1 MAKDYRLEK
10 RKFVIGGIAL
20 TIVLIYLIRLFVL
33 QITTDDYK
41 KNADSNAFLNKIQYP
56 SRGAIYDRNGKLL
69 VFNQPAYDITLVP
82 KEVENLDTLDLCE
95 SLGITRAQFLKI
107 MSDMRDRRRN
117 PGYSRYTN
125 QLFMSQLSAEECGVF
140 QEKLFKFPG
149 FYIQRRTIRQ
159 YSYNAA
165 AHALGD
171 IGEVSVKD
179 MEADEEGYYIRGD
192 YVGKLGVERSYEKY
206 LRGEKGVE
214 ILLRDAHGRIQG
226 RYMDGEYD
234 RPSIPGKNL
243 TLSLDIDLQILGE
256 RLLKNKIGSIV
267 AIEPETGE
275 ILCLVSSPNYDPH
288 LMIGRQRGKNHL
300 MLQRDK
306 QKPLLNRALM
316 GVYPPG
322 STFKTAQGLTFLQE
336 GIITEQSPSFP
347 CSRGF
352 HYGRLTVGCHAHG
365 SPLPLIPAIATSCN
379 SYFCWGLFRMF
390 GDRKYGS
397 PQNAITVWKDH
408 MVSQGFG
415 YKLGVDLPGEKR
427 GLIPNAQFYDKAY
440 RGHWNGLTVISI
452 SIGQGEIL
460 STPLQIANL
469 GATIANRGHF
479 TTPHIVK
486 EIQDAQLD
494 SIYRHP
500 RNTTIERRHYESVV
514 EGMRAAATGGIA
526 VSGRCLGLDTGAA
539 LIIRSTSVS
548 VVSIIGCCLG
558 LWFCGGIISAIVV
571 SVIVTLASHRC
582 VQRYIGH
589 GNGCIVILQFFR
601 FCGNRYA
608 VTVFKRILYL
618 ESHFKKCSVCI
629 QFCRGCKYKHCFSF
643 GFIATDR
650 IVDVGQNAIHHGA
663 CFR

>member
-226 RYMDGEYD
+226 
-234 RPSIPGKNL
+234 
-243 TLSLDIDLQILGE
+243 LSLI
-256 RLLKNKIGSIV
+256 
-267 AIEPETGE
+267 
-275 ILCLVSSPNYDPH
+275 
-288 LMIGRQRGKNHL
+288 
-300 MLQRDK
+300 
-306 QKPLLNRALM
+306 
-316 GVYPPG
+316 
-322 STFKTAQGLTFLQE
+322 
-336 GIITEQSPSFP
+336 
-347 CSRGF
+347 
-352 HYGRLTVGCHAHG
+352 
-365 SPLPLIPAIATSCN
+365 
-379 SYFCWGLFRMF
+379 
-390 GDRKYGS
+390 
-397 PQNAITVWKDH
+397 
-408 MVSQGFG
+408 
-415 YKLGVDLPGEKR
+415 
-427 GLIPNAQFYDKAY
+427 
-440 RGHWNGLTVISI
+440 
-452 SIGQGEIL
+452 
-460 STPLQIANL
+460 
-469 GATIANRGHF
+469 
-479 TTPHIVK
+479 HI
-486 EIQDAQLD
+486 
-494 SIYRHP
+494 
-500 RNTTIERRHYESVV
+500 
-514 EGMRAAATGGIA
+514 
-526 VSGRCLGLDTGAA
+526 
-539 LIIRSTSVS
+539 
-548 VVSIIGCCLG
+548 
-558 LWFCGGIISAIVV
+558 
-571 SVIVTLASHRC
+571 
-582 VQRYIGH
+582 
-589 GNGCIVILQFFR
+589 
-601 FCGNRYA
+601 
-608 VTVFKRILYL
+608 
-618 ESHFKKCSVCI
+618 
-629 QFCRGCKYKHCFSF
+629 
-643 GFIATDR
+643 
-650 IVDVGQNAIHHGA
+650 
-663 CFR
+663 

>member
-1 MAKDYRLEK
+1 MAKDYILEK
-10 RKFVIGGIAL
+10 RKLVIGGVAAA
-20 TIVLIYLIRLFVL
+20 IVLIYMIRLFAL
-33 QITTDDYK
+33 QISTDDYK

-69 VFNQPAYDITLVP
+69 VFNQPAYDITVVP
-82 KEVENLDTLDLCE
+82 KEIENLDTLDLCG
-95 SLGITRAQFLKI
+95 SLKISRAQFLKF
-107 MSDMRDRRRN
+107 MSDMQDRRRN

-125 QLFMSQLSAEECGVF
+125 QPFMSQLSAEECGVF
-140 QEKLFKFPG
+140 QEKLFKFRG

-171 IGEVSVKD
+171 IGEVTMKD
-179 MEADEEGYYIRGD
+179 IETDDYYIRGD
-192 YVGKLGVERSYEKY
+192 YIGKLGVERSYETE
-206 LRGEKGVE
+206 LRGEKGIE

-226 RYMDGEYD
+226 RYMDGKYD
-234 RPSIPGKNL
+234 RPSVPGKNL
-243 TLSLDIDLQILGE
+243 KLGMDIDLQMLGE

-267 AIEPETGE
+267 AIEPETGD

-300 MLQRDK
+300 MLQRDN

-322 STFKTAQGLTFLQE
+322 STFKTAQALTFLQE
-336 GIITEQSPSFP
+336 GIVDSHATSFP

-352 HYGRLTVGCHAHG
+352 HYGRLTVGCHPHG
-365 SPLPLIPAIATSCN
+365 APLSLIPAISTSCN

-397 PQNAITVWKDH
+397 SQNAITVWKDH

-440 RGHWNGLTVISI
+440 RGRWNGLTVISI

-469 GATIANRGHF
+469 GATIANRGYF
-479 TTPHIVK
+479 MTPHIVK
-486 EIQDAQLD
+486 EVEHGKLD
-494 SIYRHP
+494 SLFSSP
-500 RNTTIERRHYESVV
+500 RYTSIDKKYYEDVV
-514 EGMRAAATGGIA
+514 EGMRASATGGTCRTLSLMVPGLESCGKTGTAQNRGHDHSVFMGFAPMKNPKIAIA
-526 VSGRCLGLDTGAA
+526 VYVENGGWGATYGVPIGA
-539 LIIRSTSVS
+539 LIMDQYMNGKLSPENEVRAEE
-548 VVSIIGCCLG
+548 
-558 LWFCGGIISAIVV
+558 IS
-571 SVIVTLASHRC
+571 
-582 VQRYIGH
+582 
-589 GNGCIVILQFFR
+589 NKVILYGDEER
-601 FCGNRYA
+601 
-608 VTVFKRILYL
+608 
-618 ESHFKKCSVCI
+618 
-629 QFCRGCKYKHCFSF
+629 
-643 GFIATDR
+643 
-650 IVDVGQNAIHHGA
+650 
-663 CFR
+663 

>member
-1 MAKDYRLEK
+1 MAKDYILEK
-10 RKFVIGGIAL
+10 RKLVIGGVAAA
-20 TIVLIYLIRLFVL
+20 IVLIYMIRLFAL
-33 QITTDDYK
+33 QISTDDYK

-69 VFNQPAYDITLVP
+69 VFNQPAYDITVVP
-82 KEVENLDTLDLCE
+82 KEIENLDTLDLCG
-95 SLGITRAQFLKI
+95 SLKISRAQFLKF
-107 MSDMRDRRRN
+107 MSDMQDRRRN

-125 QLFMSQLSAEECGVF
+125 QPFMSQLSAEECGVF
-140 QEKLFKFPG
+140 QEKLFKFRG

-171 IGEVSVKD
+171 IGEVTMKD
-179 MEADEEGYYIRGD
+179 IETDDYYIRGD
-192 YVGKLGVERSYEKY
+192 YIGKLGVERSYETE
-206 LRGEKGVE
+206 LRGEKGIE

-226 RYMDGEYD
+226 RYMDGKYD
-234 RPSIPGKNL
+234 RPSVPGKNL
-243 TLSLDIDLQILGE
+243 KLGMDIDLQMLGE

-267 AIEPETGE
+267 AIEPETGD

-300 MLQRDK
+300 MLQRDN

-322 STFKTAQGLTFLQE
+322 STFKTAQALTFLQE
-336 GIITEQSPSFP
+336 GIVDPHATSFP

-352 HYGRLTVGCHAHG
+352 HYGRLTVGCHPHG
-365 SPLPLIPAIATSCN
+365 APLSLIPAISTSCN

-397 PQNAITVWKDH
+397 SQNAITVWKDH

-440 RGHWNGLTVISI
+440 RGRWNGLTVISI

-469 GATIANRGHF
+469 GATIANRGYF
-479 TTPHIVK
+479 MTPHIVK
-486 EIQDAQLD
+486 EVAHGKLD
-494 SIYRHP
+494 SLFSSP
-500 RNTTIERRHYESVV
+500 RYTSIDKKYYEDVV
-514 EGMRAAATGGIA
+514 EGMRASATGGTCRTLSLMVPGLESCGKTGTAQNRGHDHSVFMGFAPMKNPKIAIA
-526 VSGRCLGLDTGAA
+526 VYVENGGWGATYGVPIGA
-539 LIIRSTSVS
+539 LIMDQYMNGKLSPENEVRAEE
-548 VVSIIGCCLG
+548 
-558 LWFCGGIISAIVV
+558 IS
-571 SVIVTLASHRC
+571 
-582 VQRYIGH
+582 
-589 GNGCIVILQFFR
+589 NKVILYGDEER
-601 FCGNRYA
+601 
-608 VTVFKRILYL
+608 
-618 ESHFKKCSVCI
+618 
-629 QFCRGCKYKHCFSF
+629 
-643 GFIATDR
+643 
-650 IVDVGQNAIHHGA
+650 
-663 CFR
+663 

>member
-1 MAKDYRLEK
+1 MAKDYILEK
-10 RKFVIGGIAL
+10 RKLVIGGVAAA
-20 TIVLIYLIRLFVL
+20 IVLIYMIRLFAL
-33 QITTDDYK
+33 QISTDDYK

-69 VFNQPAYDITLVP
+69 VFNQPAYDITVVP
-82 KEVENLDTLDLCE
+82 KEIENLDTLDLCG
-95 SLGITRAQFLKI
+95 SLKISRAQFLKI
-107 MSDMRDRRRN
+107 MSDMQDRRRN

-125 QLFMSQLSAEECGVF
+125 QPFMSQLSAEECGVF
-140 QEKLFKFPG
+140 QEKLFKFRG

-171 IGEVSVKD
+171 IGEVTMKD
-179 MEADEEGYYIRGD
+179 IETDDYYIRGD
-192 YVGKLGVERSYEKY
+192 YIGKLGVERSYETE
-206 LRGEKGVE
+206 LRGEKGIE

-226 RYMDGEYD
+226 RYMDGKYD
-234 RPSIPGKNL
+234 RPSVPGKNL
-243 TLSLDIDLQILGE
+243 KLGMDIDLQMLGE

-267 AIEPETGE
+267 AIEPETGD

-300 MLQRDK
+300 MLQRDN

-322 STFKTAQGLTFLQE
+322 STFKTAQALTFLQE
-336 GIITEQSPSFP
+336 GIVDPHATSFP

-352 HYGRLTVGCHAHG
+352 HYGRLTVGCHPHG
-365 SPLPLIPAIATSCN
+365 APLSLIPAISTSCN

-397 PQNAITVWKDH
+397 SQNAITVWKDH

-440 RGHWNGLTVISI
+440 RGRWNGLTVISI

-469 GATIANRGHF
+469 GATIANRGYF
-479 TTPHIVK
+479 MTPHIVK
-486 EIQDAQLD
+486 EVEHGKLD
-494 SIYRHP
+494 SLFSSP
-500 RNTTIERRHYESVV
+500 RYTSIDKKYYEDVV
-514 EGMRAAATGGIA
+514 EGMRASATGGTCRTLSLMVPGLESCGKTGTAQNRGHDHSVFMGFAPMKNPKIAIA
-526 VSGRCLGLDTGAA
+526 VYVENGGWGATYGVPIGA
-539 LIIRSTSVS
+539 LIMD
-548 VVSIIGCCLG
+548 
-558 LWFCGGIISAIVV
+558 
-571 SVIVTLASHRC
+571 
-582 VQRYIGH
+582 QYM
-589 GNGCIVILQFFR
+589 NGKLSPEFEVRAEEICNKVILYGDEER
-601 FCGNRYA
+601 
-608 VTVFKRILYL
+608 
-618 ESHFKKCSVCI
+618 
-629 QFCRGCKYKHCFSF
+629 
-643 GFIATDR
+643 
-650 IVDVGQNAIHHGA
+650 
-663 CFR
+663 